1 MDIRPSDQL
10 LCDDCWLGTLQQEGV
25 LVDYLCNTDFEDGTN
40 DLRDTETL
48 KPAEG
53 KADSNKVT
61 IDSEIDGGSCSTNS
75 LNMNHNDEVSQN
87 KIEDY
92 VSGTSLGRDTFT
104 SDAFSETSE
113 HEPAQIYQSRS
124 GCYIM
129 DSYLKTAQISRSI
142 LILIILFDI
151 SFLLQNL
158 ENKDVNLKATYQSFM
173 IL

>member
-1 MDIRPSDQL
+1 MNVSYNPTRVYERCKCCSPTLDIRPSHQL

-48 KPAEG
+48 KPVLSG
-53 KADSNKVT
+53 KPV
-61 IDSEIDGGSCSTNS
+61 
-75 LNMNHNDEVSQN
+75 NMNPP
-87 KIEDY
+87 K
-92 VSGTSLGRDTFT
+92 
-104 SDAFSETSE
+104 
-113 HEPAQIYQSRS
+113 
-124 GCYIM
+124 YINQGLVVVM

-142 LILIILFDI
+142 LILIVLFYI

-158 ENKDVNLKATYQSFM
+158 ENKDVNLKAMYQSSM